1 MARRSPRRSSA
12 RGSTRSSSVGGD
24 GTLRTAARLVEEGVP
39 VVGVPK
45 SIDNDIAGTDATIGF
60 DTAVQIATE
69 AIDRITTTAESHDRV
84 MVVEV
89 MGRTQGWIATHAGM
103 AAGADAILVPEQR
116 YDLEK
121 VAAVVRGRA
130 DRGHRYSVVVV
141 AEGVAPP
148 PGASVV
154 APLDAFGFER
164 LGGVASV
171 VAARL
176 EELTGFE
183 ARVTVLGHIQRGG
196 VPTARDRVLATR
208 FGIHAADLAVE
219 GRIGRM
225 VALRADVVT
234 DVPLAESVA
243 APRAVPRRAAR
254 RRARLLRA
262 ESSVEQQRVRGG
274 VPVREERH
282 VVDRDGALPAVADR
296 ARSSVGLPGR
306 AGLPHIGP
314 GRGEL
319 LAARGRSLRRDEDDV
334 PEVGRR
340 PVEGALVDRV
350 EDGPSGT
357 RRRTSSRARA

>member
-1 MARRSPRRSSA
+1 MGRIGILTGGGDCPGLNAAIRGMVARAHGKHGAQVVGILDGWDGLMEGRVRTLDRDAVRGLLQRGGTILGTSRRDPYVHGQGGASVA
-12 RGSTRSSSVGGD
+12 ATVEREGLDALVVVGGD

-234 DVPLAESVA
+234 DVPLAESVS
-243 APRAVPRRAAR
+243 APRPVPQEQYDAA
-254 RRARLLRA
+254 
-262 ESSVEQQRVRGG
+262 
-274 VPVREERH
+274 
-282 VVDRDGALPAVADR
+282 
-296 ARSSVGLPGR
+296 
-306 AGLPHIGP
+306 
-314 GRGEL
+314 
-319 LAARGRSLRRDEDDV
+319 LACFD
-334 PEVGRR
+334 
-340 PVEGALVDRV
+340 
-350 EDGPSGT
+350 
-357 RRRTSSRARA
+357 